1 MSEPAIRIDHL
12 HVRFDEYY
20 VLQDIHAEIQEESF
34 VAIVGPNGAGKS
46 TLLRTLLGLVI
57 PTEGN
62 VTIFGKEPRN
72 VPADRIG
79 YVPQIKTMDRS
90 FPAQSIELVLT
101 GLNRRWPWTKS
112 KEHYEKALAALEKV
126 GAAHLAK
133 RALSKLSGGELQRVC
148 LARSIVRQPRL
159 VMLDEP
165 ATGIDAVGEADMYRD
180 LELYRKEAKATVVMI
195 THDWHVAMHHA
206 DRVLLINQKQI
217 SFDAPSVALSEEN
230 LRRAFGHIGHEH
242 GLLSLVKSNG

>member
-1 MSEPAIRIDHL
+1 VSETVIAIDHV
-12 HVRFDEYY
+12 HVRFDEHY
-20 VLQDIHAEIQEESF
+20 VLQDIHAEIPEESF
-34 VAIVGPNGAGKS
+34 VALVGPNGAGKS
-46 TLLRTLLGLVI
+46 TLLRTLLGLVT
-57 PTEGN
+57 PTEGK
-62 VTIFGKEPRN
+62 VTIFGEEPRN
-72 VPADRIG
+72 VPADKIG

-90 FPAQSIELVLT
+90 FPAQSVELVLT
-101 GLNRRWPWTKS
+101 GLNRRWPWNKS

-133 RALSKLSGGELQRVC
+133 RSLSKLSGGELQRVC
-148 LARSIVRQPRL
+148 LARTIVRQPRL

-180 LELYRKEAKATVVMI
+180 LELYRKETKATVVMI

-206 DRVLLINQKQI
+206 NRVLLINQKQI
-217 SFDAPSVALSEEN
+217 SFAEPSVALSEEN

-242 GLLSLVKSNG
+242 GLLSLVRSNG